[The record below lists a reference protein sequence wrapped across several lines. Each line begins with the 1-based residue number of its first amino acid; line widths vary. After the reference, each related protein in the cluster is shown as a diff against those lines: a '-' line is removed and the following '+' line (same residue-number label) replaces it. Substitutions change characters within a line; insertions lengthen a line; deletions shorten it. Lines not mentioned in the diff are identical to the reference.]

1 MSNLDHEQSRLTPE
15 GKFALMVIACIFP
28 VFVTFLVLDKPVLGV
43 SICFCIAVLLTAMR
57 FTWNLREHYW
67 YWVAVVISIS
77 IQPLFV
83 LYVPWSNHAYRGTA
97 LLPFG
102 MLDYLLVWGCIKL
115 TQKVMGKR

>member
-1 MSNLDHEQSRLTPE
+1 MSTLDHKQPRLTPE
-15 GKFALMVIACIFP
+15 GKFALLVIACMFP
-28 VFVTFLVLDKPVLGV
+28 VFLTFLVLGKPVLGV
-43 SICFCIAVLLTAMR
+43 SICVCIAVLLTAMR
-57 FTWNLREHYW
+57 STWNLREHYW

-115 TQKVMGKR
+115 TQRVMETG